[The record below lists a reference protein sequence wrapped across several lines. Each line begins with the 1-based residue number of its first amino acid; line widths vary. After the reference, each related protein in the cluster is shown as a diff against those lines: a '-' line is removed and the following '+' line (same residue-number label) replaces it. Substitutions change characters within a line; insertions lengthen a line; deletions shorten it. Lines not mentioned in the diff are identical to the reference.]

1 MRGVCLT
8 ALHFTKAFLELLVQL
23 LQDGNDT
30 AGLEL
35 VSRHRWSTIR
45 PLLQERRQRSAHA
58 RGLRGHLLEQHLR
71 LWPVVALGRQD
82 LDGLL
87 QSIHGLG
94 VVLLQLQ
101 VLGILRLPYSGSIL
115 LLRLHPGDVG
125 VQVGDL
131 VAQPRDLVLGLL
143 DEGCQLLDAALARLD
158 LEAEILR
165 TVVRPLA
172 VLGKGLPLGLHGG
185 LRLGLHLAQ
194 GLEDRLHRRDP
205 PPRGP
210 GRRGGER
217 QEHRKRGAAEDGHL
231 H

>member
-94 VVLLQLQ
+94 VVLLELH
-101 VLGILRLPYSGSIL
+101 ILRILGLADFGCVL
-115 LLRLHPGDVG
+115 LLGLQPGDLPVE
-125 VQVGDL
+125 VGDL
-131 VAQPRDLVLGLL
+131 VAEGGDLVARLL
-143 DEGCQLLDAALARLD
+143 NEGCELLDAALASLD
-158 LEAEILR
+158 LEAQLLR
-165 TVVRPLA
+165 AVINPLR
-172 VLGKGLPLGLHGG
+172 VLSKGLLLCLHGD
-185 LRLGLHLAQ
+185 LSLGLHLAQ
-194 GLEDRLHRRDP
+194 GLQYLLHGRDP
-205 PPRGP
+205 RARGRCQGP
-210 GRRGGER
+210 G
-217 QEHRKRGAAEDGHL
+217 GAEG
-231 H
+231 